1 MIMSLDAMHFGV
13 HKWWEVVALSYT
25 YISSSHKRVPMHEGI
40 ALQDGKGALSVFL
53 HIATK
58 ECLCHVYSDLI

>member
-13 HKWWEVVALSYT
+13 HKWLEVVAFSYT
-25 YISSSHKRVPMHEGI
+25 YISSSHKSAREGI

-58 ECLCHVYSDLI
+58 ECLCHVYS

>member
-1 MIMSLDAMHFGV
+1 MSLDTMHFGE
-13 HKWWEVVALSYT
+13 HKGWEIVAFALYL
-25 YISSSHKRVPMHEGI
+25 YIISQKSAHEGI

-58 ECLCHVYSDLI
+58 ECLSHV

>member
-1 MIMSLDAMHFGV
+1 MMMSLDAMHFGV
-13 HKWWEVVALSYT
+13 HKWWKVVAFFLYLHIV
-25 YISSSHKRVPMHEGI
+25 ISQKSAREGI

-58 ECLCHVYSDLI
+58 ECLCHVYS